1 MLVFHKW
8 NPRIFPEQSMF
19 QEFTVSS
26 YWIKHNSCNSLTAQI
41 SDNYEFSSRKNMYL
55 LRKKLKHFKLLPSHY
70 SKKLTIFVSFQ
81 LLSNFWLWLFDCF
94 CNSTYLYLLRL
105 ILILE
110 SLKYSH
116 SSVSIIS
123 KPFPIFILKKSVNN
137 FLKWTVHYFPL

>member
-55 LRKKLKHFKLLPSHY
+55 LRKKLKHFKLFPSHY

-81 LLSNFWLWLFDCF
+81 LLSNFWLFDF
-94 CNSTYLYLLRL
+94 FWNSTYLYLLIL

-123 KPFPIFILKKSVNN
+123 KPLPIFILKKSVNN